1 MTAAVRFRQSDVT
14 RVFRGAAKAGVQLSR
29 VEICPKTGRIVAFT
43 GTPDP
48 ANDTGGS
55 NEWDTVLDER

>member
-29 VEICPKTGRIVAFT
+29 IEVCPNTGRIVAFT
-43 GTPDP
+43 GAPEEL
-48 ANDTGGS
+48 GGP
-55 NEWDTVLDER
+55 NEWDEVLAKK